1 MAASAAMRSLVM
13 KQFSHPLS
21 LTLLAAAAALLA
33 GSAASVGA
41 QTAAPA
47 ASVAPSGT
55 PVPAAGVSRPGF
67 DSKPIHVAALSDD
80 EHKEVVM
87 ISVAIAPGGSSPAHT
102 HPGDCVGTVVDGQIE
117 LRALGKDP
125 RRVQAGDAFG
135 NPRGTVHQFVNVGDK
150 PVRMITTLVV
160 DKGKPRTMMQPDFK

>member
-1 MAASAAMRSLVM
+1 M
-13 KQFSHPLS
+13 KQFQSPVS
-21 LTLLAAAAALLA
+21 LATALATATLLAGLAANV
-33 GSAASVGA
+33 SAQAP
-41 QTAAPA
+41 APA
-47 ASVAPSGT
+47 ASGT

-67 DSKPIHVAALSDD
+67 DSKPIYTAGVSGD
-80 EHKEVVM
+80 ELKEVVM
-87 ISVAIAPGGSSPAHT
+87 ISVAITPGASSPAHT

-117 LRALGKDP
+117 LRALGKDA
-125 RRVQAGDAFG
+125 RRVQTGEAFG

>member
-1 MAASAAMRSLVM
+1 M

-33 GSAASVGA
+33 GCAAPVGA

-47 ASVAPSGT
+47 ASTAPAGT

-67 DSKPIHVAALSDD
+67 DSKPIYVAGLSGD
-80 EHKEVVM
+80 ELKEVVM
-87 ISVAIAPGGSSPAHT
+87 ISVAIAPGASSPAHT

-117 LRALGKDP
+117 LRALGKDA
-125 RRVQAGDAFG
+125 RRVQAGEAFG
-135 NPRGTVHQFVNVGDK
+135 NTRGTVHQFVNVGDK